1 MLASAEPMD
10 VASPEQ
16 MDGALPKY
24 SPDCEVLAH
33 FRILCAGCWNG
44 STVDNIVSTVKSLK
58 LFSGLLHLWDICEP
72 SRGALNDWPWIV
84 MGDSGT
90 LWSAKEVISYPE
102 MTDCG
107 LWWGQWHFVVSWG
120 SWGHLLHWS
129 DWLRVVM
136 GDSGTCCGQLRSSSP
151 TLQWMTW
158 IMIGDSGTHCGQLR
172 SSPTLKWLT
181 VDCDGGQWHFVVSW
195 SHLLPRS
202 DWLGVVMGDSGAF
215 CGQLRGSSPTLKW
228 LTQGC
233 GGGQWHMLWS
243 AEGVISYPE
252 VSDRGLGW
260 GTVELSVVSWGRFLP
275 AGVIQ
280 TTANCSPLHH
290 HSDVDI
296 LLPLKTTPR
305 LCDGTL
311 WQCKSQNWR
320 H

>member
-136 GDSGTCCGQLRSSSP
+136 GDSG
-151 TLQWMTW
+151 
-158 IMIGDSGTHCGQLR
+158 
-172 SSPTLKWLT
+172 
-181 VDCDGGQWHFVVSW
+181 
-195 SHLLPRS
+195 
-202 DWLGVVMGDSGAF
+202 AF

-243 AEGVISYPE
+243 AEGVISYP
-252 VSDRGLGW
+252 VMTDSGLWW
-260 GTVELSVVSWGRFLP
+260 GTVAHAVVSWGGHLLP
-275 AGVIQ
+275 WSEWPWIGMGDSGAFCGQLRSVSACWSHSNHSKLL
-280 TTANCSPLHH
+280 TTASSQWCG
-290 HSDVDI
+290 HSS
-296 LLPLKTTPR
+296 TTE
-305 LCDGTL
+305 DYTKTL
-311 WQCKSQNWR
+311 WWYFMTM
-320 H
+320 